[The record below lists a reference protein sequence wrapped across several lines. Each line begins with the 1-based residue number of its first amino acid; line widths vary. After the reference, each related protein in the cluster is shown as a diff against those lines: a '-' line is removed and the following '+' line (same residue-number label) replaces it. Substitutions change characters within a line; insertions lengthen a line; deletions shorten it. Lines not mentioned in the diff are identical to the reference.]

1 MKPVSSHVN
10 GSPDPIWVCIVKL
23 FDVIFSAGG
32 EPAAVFTERPSD
44 SRNSDTLNVGV
55 PLSVD
60 NGSSRL
66 GGIMSATGNSLRVGK

>member
-10 GSPDPIWVCIVKL
+10 GSPDPIWVCIAKL
-23 FDVIFSAGG
+23 FEVIFSAGA

-44 SRNSDTLNVGV
+44 SRNSETLNVGV